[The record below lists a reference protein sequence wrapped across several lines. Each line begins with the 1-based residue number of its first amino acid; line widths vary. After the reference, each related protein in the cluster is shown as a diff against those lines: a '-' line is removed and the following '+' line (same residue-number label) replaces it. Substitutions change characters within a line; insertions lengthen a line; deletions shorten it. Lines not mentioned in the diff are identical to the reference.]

1 MFVQRR
7 WMRRTDCRRLTEQ
20 QWNPPLHFRRQSYS
34 TPVKVRNAVLDK
46 WRERA
51 ADLAAHS
58 EHAHSSGDRNI
69 HLNAAEYNSPFPS
82 HVIVLQ
88 MSNTSG
94 ILVLVIHSS
103 YHNECHVTFCCS
115 CLVSMTPGWRS
126 TTLWANSMKL
136 NMTRSAINLETWKKI
151 SKRHYS
157 KQSVFPPTPPTQ
169 ALHCFCWS
177 SAVCNDNAVHFIWPD
192 YTALFS
198 GNNICEQQCTPVG
211 GQPRCSCS
219 PGFSLRADGRS
230 CEGKEVKRWNNA
242 ENLWRS
248 ESGLHLQHSF
258 KSSSWARRHLVPFE
272 KFLGKTVCHCFVS
285 SAHQHL

>member
-1 MFVQRR
+1 MER
-7 WMRRTDCRRLTEQ
+7 WNLWLQSNSSLLSWHYSCLCRGGGWGEQTAGGWQSSSGTHLSTSVVSPTRPLWRLEMQ
-20 QWNPPLHFRRQSYS
+20 CLING
-34 TPVKVRNAVLDK
+34 
-46 WRERA
+46 ERA
-51 ADLAAHS
+51 ADLAAYS

-136 NMTRSAINLETWKKI
+136 NMTRLAINLETWKKI

-157 KQSVFPPTPPTQ
+157 KQSVFFPPSNT
-169 ALHCFCWS
+169 
-177 SAVCNDNAVHFIWPD
+177 SAP
-192 YTALFS
+192 LF
-198 GNNICEQQCTPVG
+198 
-211 GQPRCSCS
+211 
-219 PGFSLRADGRS
+219 LL
-230 CEGKEVKRWNNA
+230 K
-242 ENLWRS
+242 
-248 ESGLHLQHSF
+248 
-258 KSSSWARRHLVPFE
+258 
-272 KFLGKTVCHCFVS
+272 
-285 SAHQHL
+285 

>member
-136 NMTRSAINLETWKKI
+136 NMTRSASNLETWKKI

-157 KQSVFPPTPPTQ
+157 KQSVSPP
-169 ALHCFCWS
+169 
-177 SAVCNDNAVHFIWPD
+177 
-192 YTALFS
+192 
-198 GNNICEQQCTPVG
+198 
-211 GQPRCSCS
+211 
-219 PGFSLRADGRS
+219 
-230 CEGKEVKRWNNA
+230 
-242 ENLWRS
+242 
-248 ESGLHLQHSF
+248 LQHKRSTVSAEVVLCVMIMQCISF
-258 KSSSWARRHLVPFE
+258 DLTTRHYFQETTSVSNSALQWADSPDAPARQDSLWELTDARV
-272 KFLGKTVCHCFVS
+272 KVRK
-285 SAHQHL
+285 